1 MEVSRISVSHASDL
15 LIWAY
20 FSVYANVTTSKSLK
34 TMDEAQMV
42 HMYLSALRRK
52 AQFPKVHTTK
62 FVLYVRITIF
72 ERASIL
78 TQRLLKGAKG
88 PRKFLPSLGCMYR
101 RIQRLRQSTCE
112 NSKTGFESKVIIF
125 FSQFG
130 EFRSASTKC

>member
-1 MEVSRISVSHASDL
+1 
-15 LIWAY
+15 
-20 FSVYANVTTSKSLK
+20 
-34 TMDEAQMV
+34 MV

-62 FVLYVRITIF
+62 IVLYVRITIF

-88 PRKFLPSLGCMYR
+88 PRKFLLSLGCMDR

-112 NSKTGFESKVIIF
+112 TSKTGFESKVIIF